1 MILLARIR
9 TRAAGLKEAEM
20 WREIHYGRE
29 GGDPRIVKCSC
40 GGRVSDRPASER
52 GYEGGGC
59 SHIIVLYS
67 GEGVTKD
74 EREAVGEKRYSGT
87 AGLLVA
93 DPPWLV
99 QLTALGKKMFEWRW
113 AKGILERSS

>member
-1 MILLARIR
+1 MILVARIR
-9 TRAAGLKEAEM
+9 TQAAGLKEAEM

-29 GGDPRIVKCSC
+29 GNDPRVVKCSC

-59 SHIIVLYS
+59 THIITLYTGEHVVTDVRS
-67 GEGVTKD
+67 GRWRNSPIV
-74 EREAVGEKRYSGT
+74 
-87 AGLLVA
+87 

-99 QLTALGKKMFEWRW
+99 RLTAPGKKMFEWRW